1 MCDNQRNGC
10 GYARRSVDN
19 QDVDPV
25 LPAGRYGR
33 GQPGA
38 YVNKNWSLRGT
49 RVEPRREATL
59 WVSVGECNSPCS
71 CLLLPAP
78 ARSASTARW
87 LDNVVFPA
95 PPLRLASAMT
105 CMPCS
110 LLLSHSDRPKAA

>member
-78 ARSASTARW
+78 PRLPGGWITSSFQPRPCGWPAR
-87 LDNVVFPA
+87 
-95 PPLRLASAMT
+95 
-105 CMPCS
+105 
-110 LLLSHSDRPKAA
+110 